1 MSDNFIFLKQEF
13 PDLYGIATKAELSVY
28 TDSNNTLNKSRIFAE
43 YIVDYISNSK
53 KINIINIPLIDKI
66 KNLKDGTIISENV
79 SGVMHELRIKGN
91 NSVHKGLDSLDD
103 AKNSLKSIF
112 ALGIWFFKS
121 YAKDKTITLPATY
134 ILPPEKEK
142 EPENNKNIS
151 ETINSDWNNNFVKN
165 HRFLS
170 DINNK
175 IIKGQNFFILYGR
188 ESYINDNFL
197 YGSKLKLHSVSD
209 SIVEYLKDR
218 SLDIIITITDK
229 AKKINLLKGKEL
241 FESLTKQNSISKD
254 DLAGKSRNSD
264 NIKTGQTYTQENL
277 SSDAEIIN
285 YFEKIAIAM
294 DKCNKFK
301 IGIIVDDFITLING
315 FEGRQLN
322 EQLIDKSLNVWK
334 NKNQYSFFIV
344 RGTEIGMLKSHGFSL
359 EAKEIHPALT
369 EIIFPNIFEISN
381 TIVGISMKKKIMLNA
396 PKQIAAKYIEE
407 SPKPNL
413 NSIIIKF
420 SNELNEKTEESK
432 DESVL
437 KFYNPPI
444 KLKDVILDKE
454 IKENIKKI
462 YNNFLEKNGKKG
474 IIFCGEPGTGK
485 TMIAEALANESEC
498 YFKKTSMSDFKA
510 GFVGQSGLKT
520 RDIFNELIQNK
531 PAILYIDEV
540 DRVFPNRTGNANSG
554 DSFTAD
560 IVNEFLANI
569 EGIKDTNE
577 IFVISSTNN
586 IQLIDDAILSRFE
599 VINIGLPNNNS
610 VDELVKKYLG
620 EKHLCE
626 SSKMYGLSGR
636 DIKNIG
642 ADIKDLNK
650 NIDFAIKNVIEKYVH
665 TSLKRI
671 GANLELPYKFSF
683 DKIYGYKEVKEKIKR
698 ALKKDFYSFL
708 FYGKSGTG
716 KSQLTKAIASEL
728 NYYYIQ
734 LQTKSL
740 LDGSISFKNVYNACK
755 LLTNIS
761 GIVIN
766 LDEIDSAFTS
776 SQAIRG
782 ILLQDIDDI
791 LKENNKKIILTS
803 TTNFIN
809 SIDDAIKRRYK
820 LKEEIQGM
828 DSEGVVEYLL
838 KEYPKFAKNQ
848 KIVNDLIN
856 KSFSQI
862 EEYINDIL
870 LNED

>member
-1 MSDNFIFLKQEF
+1 MSD
-13 PDLYGIATKAELSVY
+13 
-28 TDSNNTLNKSRIFAE
+28 
-43 YIVDYISNSK
+43 
-53 KINIINIPLIDKI
+53 
-66 KNLKDGTIISENV
+66 
-79 SGVMHELRIKGN
+79 
-91 NSVHKGLDSLDD
+91 
-103 AKNSLKSIF
+103 
-112 ALGIWFFKS
+112 
-121 YAKDKTITLPATY
+121 
-134 ILPPEKEK
+134 
-142 EPENNKNIS
+142 
-151 ETINSDWNNNFVKN
+151 NFVKN

-175 IIKGQNFFILYGR
+175 IVKGQNFFILYGR

-197 YGSKLKLHSVSD
+197 YGSKLKLFSVVD
-209 SIVEYLKDR
+209 SLVEYLNDKK
-218 SLDIIITITDK
+218 SDIIIIITNK
-229 AKKINLLKGKEL
+229 GKSVNLIKGKEL

-264 NIKTGQTYTQENL
+264 NIKTGQIYTQENL
-277 SSDAEIIN
+277 SSDSEIIN
-285 YFEKIAIAM
+285 YFEKISIAM
-294 DKCNKFK
+294 DKYDKFK

-322 EQLIDKSLNVWK
+322 EDLIDKSLNVWK

-344 RGTEIGMLKSHGFSL
+344 RGSEIGMLKSHGFSL
-359 EAKEIHPALT
+359 ESKEIHPALT

-381 TIVGISMKKKIMLNA
+381 TIIGISIKNKIMLNA

-420 SNELNEKTEESK
+420 SNELNEKIEESK
-432 DESVL
+432 IEEELKDNFVL

-444 KLKDVILDKE
+444 KLIDVILDKE

-462 YNNFLEKNGKKG
+462 YQSFLEKKGKKG

-569 EGIKDTNE
+569 EGIKDSNE

-599 VINIGLPNNNS
+599 VINIGLPNNSS
-610 VDELVKKYLG
+610 VEELVKKYLG
-620 EKHLCE
+620 EKYLCE

-650 NIDFAIKNVIEKYVH
+650 NIDVAIKNVIEKYVG
-665 TSLKRI
+665 TSLKRV
-671 GANLELPYKFSF
+671 GANLELLYEFSF
-683 DKIYGYKEVKEKIKR
+683 DKIYGYKDVKEKIKK
-698 ALKKDFYSFL
+698 ALKKDFHSFL

-740 LDGSISFKNVYNACK
+740 IDGSISFKNIYNACK

-766 LDEIDSAFTS
+766 LDEIDSAFTT

-782 ILLQDIDDI
+782 VLLQDIDEI
-791 LKENNKKIILTS
+791 LKENSKKIVLTS
-803 TTNFIN
+803 TTNFID

-828 DSEGVVEYLL
+828 DSEGVIHYLL
-838 KEYPKFAKNQ
+838 SEHPKFVENE
-848 KIVNDLIN
+848 KIINDLIN
-856 KSFSQI
+856 KPFSQI
-862 EEYINDIL
+862 EEYINNIL